1 MAQRIME
8 SELSRDEL
16 LALKNK
22 RTGVFIFQVSWILIF
37 VCLIIVN
44 LQIRANFTSWP
55 PPGIEALDNVLPTIA
70 VVGLIASGFLARRG
84 LNAMRTGMIADF
96 FPNWV
101 FALVLGG
108 VFLLIMAYEFL
119 SVQMTGQY
127 SMVFRVM
134 TAFHAVHAF
143 VIGVVMLQVYGNA
156 RKGLYDAA
164 RHWMVEAA
172 AKMWYFVVVAW
183 IMFYTVL
190 YII

>member
-22 RTGVFIFQVSWILIF
+22 RTGVFIFQVSWILVF
-37 VCLIIVN
+37 VCLIVVN
-44 LQIRANFTSWP
+44 LQIRSNFTTWP
-55 PPGIEALDNVLPTIA
+55 PPGVETLSAVLPTIA
-70 VVGLIASGFLARRG
+70 VVSLIVSGLLARRG
-84 LNAMRTGMIADF
+84 LHAIRTGTTADF
-96 FPNWV
+96 NPNWLG
-101 FALVLGG
+101 ALVLGG
-108 VFLLIMAYEFL
+108 VFLLIMTYEFL
-119 SVQMTGQY
+119 AVPFTGQY
-127 SMVFRVM
+127 SMMFRVM

-143 VIGVVMLQVYGNA
+143 VIGWIMMQVYTNA
-156 RKGLYDAA
+156 RHGMYDST

>member
-84 LNAMRTGMIADF
+84 LNAMRTGMVADF

>member
-1 MAQRIME
+1 ME

-84 LNAMRTGMIADF
+84 LNAMRTGMVADF

>member
-1 MAQRIME
+1 ME

-22 RTGVFIFQVSWILIF
+22 RTGVFIFQVSWILVF
-37 VCLIIVN
+37 VCLIVVN
-44 LQIRANFTSWP
+44 LQIRSNFTSWP
-55 PPGIEALDNVLPTIA
+55 PPGVETLSRVLPTIA
-70 VVGLIASGFLARRG
+70 VVGLIVSGILARRG
-84 LNAMRTGMIADF
+84 LNAMRSGTTADF
-96 FPNWV
+96 FPNW
-101 FALVLGG
+101 FGALVLGG
-108 VFLLIMAYEFL
+108 GFLLIMAYEFL
-119 SVQMTGQY
+119 SVPITGQY
-127 SMVFRVM
+127 STLFRVM

-143 VIGVVMLQVYGNA
+143 AIGWIMTQVYANA
-156 RKGLYDAA
+156 RQGMYDSA